1 MLSDEAAATA
11 AVLVVAVLL
20 VALAIADLVRVVD
33 GDANTE
39 SSWKRRIISYR
50 DRILQA
56 VPLTAIKIVVVSW
69 QIVTQ
74 ARRGRVCII
83 LDSNDRIRRNKLVV
97 SRGSL

>member
-1 MLSDEAAATA
+1 MPPTLSAVILDATAATA

-33 GDANTE
+33 EDATTA
-39 SSWKRRIISYR
+39 SSWKTRIVSCR

-56 VPLTAIKIVVVSW
+56 VPLTAIKIVLVAW

-74 ARRGRVCII
+74 ARHGARVFAFSCKQRPH
-83 LDSNDRIRRNKLVV
+83 S
-97 SRGSL
+97 